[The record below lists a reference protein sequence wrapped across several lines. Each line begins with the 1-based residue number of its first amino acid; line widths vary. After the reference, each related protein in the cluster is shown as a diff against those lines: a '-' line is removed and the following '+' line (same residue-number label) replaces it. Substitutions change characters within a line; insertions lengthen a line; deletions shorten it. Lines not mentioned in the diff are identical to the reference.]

1 MGKGTEGGNEAKKAK
16 CLMLRRK
23 LRRAAAGGLLC
34 LHVSPLYRRQGDA
47 VGSPRSR
54 TVELWSL
61 NPESP
66 PVVKVPGLNL
76 PAEELRAGRV
86 PLRACSGP
94 GGTN

>member
-1 MGKGTEGGNEAKKAK
+1 MAK

-23 LRRAAAGGLLC
+23 LRHATAGGLLC

-54 TVELWSL
+54 TVKLWSQ

-66 PVVKVPGLNL
+66 PVLEVPGLNL
-76 PAEELRAGRV
+76 PAEELRASRV
-86 PLRACSGP
+86 PFGACSGP
-94 GGTN
+94 GGTS